1 MHRRMNIMK
10 LNVIYHLHSHPFI
23 VQTAPRA
30 IGRHVGSAA
39 NVLLKYGYKKAN
51 DKQRK

>member
-1 MHRRMNIMK
+1 VHEYYEIERHISPAFSPLHRAN
-10 LNVIYHLHSHPFI
+10 S
-23 VQTAPRA
+23 PRA